1 MASSRARGR
10 AERAAG
16 PVAALLGGLLSV
28 CGLVACGASAP
39 TEAAIYHDPALRPGA
54 VDAAS
59 DVERELL
66 SRLSTLPAGQS
77 VVGSGTFLLEPA
89 YAAASGR
96 RCRAIASIE
105 LPDARRLA
113 CEAPDGWVFVPDVR
127 QEPGGQ
133 EPGGAAQ

>member
-1 MASSRARGR
+1 MASSRDRGR
-10 AERAAG
+10 ARHFL
-16 PVAALLGGLLSV
+16 ALCGLLSV
-28 CGLVACGASAP
+28 CGLVACGGSTP

-54 VDAAS
+54 IDAAS

-66 SRLSTLPAGQS
+66 SRLSELPAGES
-77 VVGSGTFLLEPA
+77 VRVGSGTFVLEPA

-96 RCRAIASIE
+96 RCRAIASVE
-105 LPDARRLA
+105 LPEARRLA